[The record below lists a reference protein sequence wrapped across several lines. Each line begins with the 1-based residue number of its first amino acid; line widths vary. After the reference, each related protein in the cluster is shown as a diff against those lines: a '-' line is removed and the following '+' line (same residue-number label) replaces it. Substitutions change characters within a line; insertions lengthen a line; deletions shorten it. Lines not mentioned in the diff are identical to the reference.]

1 MAKYDISNYPDGFD
15 YLVENL
21 ELPIPK
27 ENRAAREAFVKAAIV
42 QFVNF

>member
-1 MAKYDISNYPDGFD
+1 MEKYDISKYPDGFD

-27 ENRAAREAFVKAAIV
+27 ENKAMREAFVRAAIT

>member
-1 MAKYDISNYPDGFD
+1 MEKYDISKFPGGLD

>member
-1 MAKYDISNYPDGFD
+1 MEKYDISKFPDGLD